1 MDYTT
6 SNAALTSGATTPGVR
21 MRIIGRDESS
31 SLGPGPE
38 LMGADTLE
46 GDRVVNTRGED
57 LGKITDIM
65 LDVQRGRIAYAVLS
79 VGGFLGIGDKLFAV
93 PWGAMALDIE
103 RKCFVLD
110 IEKDRLDV
118 SHGFDKARWPSMADT
133 TWATRVH
140 EYYSARPYWEEF

>member
-1 MDYTT
+1 
-6 SNAALTSGATTPGVR
+6 
-21 MRIIGRDESS
+21 
-31 SLGPGPE
+31 
-38 LMGADTLE
+38 MGADTLE

-93 PWGAMALDIE
+93 PWGAVALDIE

-110 IEKDRLDV
+110 IEKDRLDGRYDV
-118 SHGFDKARWPSMADT
+118 GHAGARVLQCTSLLGGVLT
-133 TWATRVH
+133 LR
-140 EYYSARPYWEEF
+140 

>member
-1 MDYTT
+1 
-6 SNAALTSGATTPGVR
+6 

-57 LGKITDIM
+57 LGKITDNM

-93 PWGAMALDIE
+93 PWGAMALDI
-103 RKCFVLD
+103 
-110 IEKDRLDV
+110 
-118 SHGFDKARWPSMADT
+118 
-133 TWATRVH
+133 
-140 EYYSARPYWEEF
+140 